1 MKTCSSCKKRKMRNK
16 FGKSTRSKDGLRGQC
31 LVCYNKKKHE
41 WRLANWQRDNDI
53 KSRYRQSN
61 PDRVRDAN
69 LRQKY
74 GISLIEYEFMFEQQ
88 NGLCAICEQPER
100 IINGKSKKVAPLAVD
115 HCHQTGTVRGL
126 LCFSC
131 NIALGKFQDSPKI
144 LAKALDY
151 VTPPR

>member
-41 WRLANWQRDNDI
+41 WRLANWERDNDI
-53 KSRYRQSN
+53 KSRYRHSN

-88 NGLCAICEQPER
+88 LRRWLWTIAIRPAPSEACCASLATSLSANFKTPQKFWR
-100 IINGKSKKVAPLAVD
+100 KPL
-115 HCHQTGTVRGL
+115 TM
-126 LCFSC
+126 
-131 NIALGKFQDSPKI
+131 
-144 LAKALDY
+144 
-151 VTPPR
+151 